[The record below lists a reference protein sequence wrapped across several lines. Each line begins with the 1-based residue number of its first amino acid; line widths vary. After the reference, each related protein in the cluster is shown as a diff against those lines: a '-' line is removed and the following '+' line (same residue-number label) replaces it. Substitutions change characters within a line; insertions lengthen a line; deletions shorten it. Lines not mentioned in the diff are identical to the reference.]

1 MEWNGETFRLLFRE
15 CGFLLL
21 TSPTLAVGC
30 GCSSGSAGAQA
41 APRRT
46 ARRSRLASSIVQ

>member
-21 TSPTLAVGC
+21 TSPLAVGC
-30 GCSSGSAGAQA
+30 GCSSGSAGASVV
-41 APRRT
+41 PTLLGERRDE
-46 ARRSRLASSIVQ
+46 AG